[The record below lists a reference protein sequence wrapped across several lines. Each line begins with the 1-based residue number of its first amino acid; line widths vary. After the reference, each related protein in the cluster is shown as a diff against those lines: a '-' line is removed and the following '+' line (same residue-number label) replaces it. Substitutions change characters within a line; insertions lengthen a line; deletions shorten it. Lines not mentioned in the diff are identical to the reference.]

1 MDNKKSKIKGIKEF
15 IYRYRAIFII
25 FGLAVASIIGVIHL
39 FAISNNHNV
48 ELITKTSMK
57 TARKAFLDL
66 EKSTAN
72 MLSAV
77 LKTLLVDESIAVQF
91 IARDREALYQR
102 CYPLFKGLKRQN
114 RITHW
119 YFLNPEPQKTCFLRI
134 HSPHLFNDL
143 ITRTT
148 LDNCIKTKSFTVG
161 KEMGKTA
168 LALRVVHPYYYKNQ
182 LIGYME
188 LGIQVEDFLEMLKEQ
203 TGNEYCLLLKKKY
216 LDRNKWASITTEKA
230 LRNNWDDMK
239 HLLLVYSTWSCIYL
253 DRFKKAL
260 EGIEHIPDDGIVLEK
275 ISRGDSHFVRGVF
288 PFYDA
293 AGRKIGGVLSLKE
306 VTPMFDAME
315 SQKNEILLM
324 LLGFMTL
331 ITFFMIFFHKRAEK
345 ELRQYRG
352 RLEEMVQEGTQELLE
367 TNIRLNVEI
376 KEHKEAQLALEQ
388 ECEARQEAEKKHVQ
402 AVKHAERSA
411 RLASI
416 GVMAASITHEINQP
430 LNAIK
435 VTSDSIQYWHK
446 RNPGALPEIFTNQL
460 DIISQSVQRIV
471 EIIEHMRAFWVIPG
485 SPKISEVN
493 INQAVKNALSLT
505 RQQLRAHGIQELIK
519 METEPLMV
527 KGNLVH
533 FEQIIVNLVVNAI
546 HALDAKKIKDKK
558 IEINTFMEETFALLE
573 IRDNGPGL
581 PTEDKSKLFDPFFST
596 KNSGESMGLG
606 LAIVKRYID
615 KYGGKVTAANHAGGG
630 AQFIIK
636 FPLALKETGIP
647 VEGKRERNLAAG
659 KLGSEQDKDRTR

>member
-1 MDNKKSKIKGIKEF
+1 MDKKESKNKGIKEF
-15 IYRYRAIFII
+15 IYRYRAIFFIV
-25 FGLAVASIIGVIHL
+25 GLTAASIGGVIHL
-39 FAISNNHNV
+39 FTISNSHNI
-48 ELITKTSMK
+48 ELITRTSVKTS
-57 TARKAFLDL
+57 RKAFLDL
-66 EKSTAN
+66 EKNTVN
-72 MLSAV
+72 MLSAT
-77 LKTLLVDESIAVQF
+77 LKSLLVNDSIAAQF
-91 IARDREALYQR
+91 FARDREALYR
-102 CYPLFKGLKRQN
+102 VCYPLFKDLKNQN

-119 YFLNPEPQKTCFLRI
+119 YFLNPEPVKTCFLRI
-134 HSPHLFNDL
+134 HSPHLYNDL

-148 LDNCIKTKSFTVG
+148 LEKCIKTKSLAVG
-161 KEMGKTA
+161 TDMGKTA
-168 LALRVVHPYYYKNQ
+168 LALRAVHPYYYKNQ

-188 LGIQVEDFLEMLKEQ
+188 LGIQIEDFLEMLKEQ

-216 LDRNKWASITTEKA
+216 LDRDKWASITTEKA

-239 HLLLVYSTWSCIYL
+239 HLLHVYSTWQCNYL
-253 DRFKKAL
+253 DRFIKAL
-260 EGIEHIPDDGIVLEK
+260 EDIEHIPDEGVVLEK
-275 ISRGDSHFVRGVF
+275 ISRENAHFIRGIF

-293 AGRKIGGVLSLKE
+293 AGQKIGGVLSLKE
-306 VTPMFDAME
+306 MTPMVNAME
-315 SQKNEILLM
+315 TQKNEILLM
-324 LLGFMTL
+324 LLGYMSL

-352 RLEEMVQEGTQELLE
+352 RLEEMVRESTKELLE
-367 TNIRLNVEI
+367 TNIRLNLEV
-376 KEHKEAQLALEQ
+376 KEHKEAKLALEQ
-388 ECEARQEAEKKHVQ
+388 EAEARQEAERKHVQ

-446 RNPGALPEIFTNQL
+446 RNPGALPEPFTNQL

-505 RQQLRAHGIQELIK
+505 RQQLHAHGIQELIN
-519 METEPLMV
+519 MGTEPLMV

-533 FEQIIVNLVVNAI
+533 FEQIIVNLVVNAV
-546 HALDAKKIKDKK
+546 HALDEKKKEDRK
-558 IEINTFMEETFALLE
+558 IEINTFIEDTFAVLV

-596 KNSGESMGLG
+596 KNSGEGMGLG

-615 KYGGKVTAANHAGGG
+615 KYGGRINAANHAEGG
-630 AQFIIK
+630 AQFTIK
-636 FPLALKETGIP
+636 FPLALKE
-647 VEGKRERNLAAG
+647 KAR
-659 KLGSEQDKDRTR
+659 RTESVRV

>member
-1 MDNKKSKIKGIKEF
+1 MDKKESKNKGIKEF
-15 IYRYRAIFII
+15 IYRYRAIFFIV
-25 FGLAVASIIGVIHL
+25 GLTAASIGGVIHL
-39 FAISNNHNV
+39 FTISNSHNI
-48 ELITKTSMK
+48 ELITRTSVKTS
-57 TARKAFLDL
+57 RKAFLDL
-66 EKSTAN
+66 EKNTVN
-72 MLSAV
+72 MLSAT
-77 LKTLLVDESIAVQF
+77 LKSLLVNDSIAAQF
-91 IARDREALYQR
+91 FARDREALYR
-102 CYPLFKGLKRQN
+102 VCYPLFKDLKNQN

-119 YFLNPEPQKTCFLRI
+119 YFLNPEPVKTCFLRI
-134 HSPHLFNDL
+134 HSPHLYNDL

-148 LDNCIKTKSFTVG
+148 LEKCIKTKSLAVG
-161 KEMGKTA
+161 TDMGKTA
-168 LALRVVHPYYYKNQ
+168 LALRAVHPYYYKNQ

-188 LGIQVEDFLEMLKEQ
+188 LGIQIEDFLEMLKEQ

-216 LDRNKWASITTEKA
+216 LDRDKWASITTEKA

-239 HLLLVYSTWSCIYL
+239 HLLHVYSTWQCNYL
-253 DRFKKAL
+253 DRFIKAL
-260 EGIEHIPDDGIVLEK
+260 EDIEHIPDEGVVLEK
-275 ISRGDSHFVRGVF
+275 ISRENAHFIRGIF

-293 AGRKIGGVLSLKE
+293 AGQKIGGVLSLKE
-306 VTPMFDAME
+306 MTPMVNAME
-315 SQKNEILLM
+315 TQKNEILLM
-324 LLGFMTL
+324 LLGYMSL

-352 RLEEMVQEGTQELLE
+352 RLEEMVRESTKELLE
-367 TNIRLNVEI
+367 TNIRLNLEV
-376 KEHKEAQLALEQ
+376 KEHKEAKLALEQ
-388 ECEARQEAEKKHVQ
+388 EGEARQEAERKHVQ

-446 RNPGALPEIFTNQL
+446 RNPGALPEPFTNQL

-505 RQQLRAHGIQELIK
+505 RQQLHAHGIQELIN

-533 FEQIIVNLVVNAI
+533 FEQIIVNLVVNAV
-546 HALDAKKIKDKK
+546 HALDEKKKEDRK
-558 IEINTFMEETFALLE
+558 IEISTFIEDTFAVLV

-596 KNSGESMGLG
+596 KNSGEGMGLG

-615 KYGGKVTAANHAGGG
+615 KYGGRINAANHAEGG
-630 AQFIIK
+630 AQFTIK
-636 FPLALKETGIP
+636 FPLALKEK
-647 VEGKRERNLAAG
+647 VR
-659 KLGSEQDKDRTR
+659 RTESVRV

>member
-1 MDNKKSKIKGIKEF
+1 MDNKKSKIKRIKEF
-15 IYRYRAIFII
+15 IYRYRAIFFIV
-25 FGLAVASIIGVIHL
+25 GLTAASIAGVIHL
-39 FAISNNHNV
+39 FHISNNHNV
-48 ELITKTSMK
+48 ELITKTSIK
-57 TARKAFLDL
+57 TSRKAFLDL
-66 EKSTAN
+66 EKSNLN
-72 MLSAV
+72 MLSAT
-77 LKTLLVDESIAVQF
+77 LKSLLVNDSIAAQF
-91 IARDREALYQR
+91 FARDREALYR
-102 CYPLFKGLKRQN
+102 LCSPLFKDLKNQN

-119 YFLNPEPQKTCFLRI
+119 YFLNPEPVKTCFLRI
-134 HSPHLFNDL
+134 HSPHLYNDP

-148 LDNCIKTKSFTVG
+148 LDNCIETKSFAVG
-161 KEMGKTA
+161 KELGKTA
-168 LALRVVHPYYYKNQ
+168 LALRAVHPYYYKNQ

-188 LGIQVEDFLEMLKEQ
+188 LGIQAEDFLEMLKEQ

-216 LDRNKWASITTEKA
+216 LDRDKWASITTEKKI
-230 LRNNWDDMK
+230 RNNWDDMK
-239 HLLLVYSTWSCIYL
+239 HLLQVYSTWECIYL
-253 DRFKKAL
+253 DRFIKAL
-260 EGIEHIPDDGIVLEK
+260 EDIEHIPDEGIVLEK
-275 ISRGDSHFVRGVF
+275 ISRENNHFVRGIF

-293 AGRKIGGVLSLKE
+293 AGRKVGGVLSLKE
-306 VTPMFDAME
+306 ITPMFDAME
-315 SQKNEILLM
+315 SQENKIILM
-324 LLGFMTL
+324 LLGFMSL
-331 ITFFMIFFHKRAEK
+331 ITCFMIFFHKRAEK

-352 RLEEMVQEGTQELLE
+352 RLEEMVREGTKELLE
-367 TNIRLNVEI
+367 TNIRLNMEI

-388 ECEARQEAEKKHVQ
+388 ECEARQEVERKHVQ

-446 RNPGALPEIFTNQL
+446 RNPGALPEPFTNQL

-471 EIIEHMRAFWVIPG
+471 EIIDHMRAFWVIPG
-485 SPKISEVN
+485 SPKIAEVN

-505 RQQLRAHGIQELIK
+505 RQQLRSHSIQELIK
-519 METEPLMV
+519 METEPLMI

-546 HALDAKKIKDKK
+546 HALDEKKKEDKK
-558 IEINTFMEETFALLE
+558 IEINTFMEDTFAVLV

-596 KNSGESMGLG
+596 KNSGEGMGLG

-615 KYGGKVTAANHAGGG
+615 KYGGRVTAANHADGG
-630 AQFIIK
+630 AQFKIK
-636 FPLALKETGIP
+636 FPLALKETGRGI
-647 VEGKRERNLAAG
+647 EG
-659 KLGSEQDKDRTR
+659 

>member
-1 MDNKKSKIKGIKEF
+1 MDKKESKIKGIKEF
-15 IYRYRAIFII
+15 IYRYRAIFFIV
-25 FGLAVASIIGVIHL
+25 GLTAASIGGVIYL
-39 FAISNNHNV
+39 FTVSNNHNI
-48 ELITKTSMK
+48 ELITKTSIK
-57 TARKAFLDL
+57 TSRKAFLDL
-66 EKSTAN
+66 EKNIVN
-72 MLSAV
+72 MLSAT
-77 LKTLLVDESIAVQF
+77 LKSLLVNDSIAAQF
-91 IARDREALYQR
+91 FARDREALYR
-102 CYPLFKGLKRQN
+102 VCCPLFKDLKNQN

-119 YFLNPEPQKTCFLRI
+119 YFLNPEPVKTCFLRI
-134 HSPHLFNDL
+134 HSPHLYDDL

-148 LDNCIKTKSFTVG
+148 FDTCIKTKSLAVG
-161 KEMGKTA
+161 TDMGKTA
-168 LALRVVHPYYYKNQ
+168 LALRAVQPFYYKNQ

-216 LDRNKWASITTEKA
+216 LDRDKWASITTEKA

-239 HLLLVYSTWSCIYL
+239 HLLHVYSTWQCNYL
-253 DRFKKAL
+253 DRFIKAL
-260 EGIEHIPDDGIVLEK
+260 EDIEHIPDEGVVLEK
-275 ISRGDSHFVRGVF
+275 ISRDDTHFIRGIF

-293 AGRKIGGVLSLKE
+293 AGQKIGGVLSLKE
-306 VTPMFDAME
+306 MTPMVKAME
-315 SQKNEILLM
+315 TQKNEILLM
-324 LLGFMTL
+324 LLGYMSL

-352 RLEEMVQEGTQELLE
+352 RLEEMVRESTKELLE
-367 TNIRLNVEI
+367 TNIRLNMEV
-376 KEHKEAQLALEQ
+376 KEHKEAKSALEQ
-388 ECEARQEAEKKHVQ
+388 EAEARQEAERKHVQ

-446 RNPGALPEIFTNQL
+446 RNPGALPEPFTNQL

-505 RQQLRAHGIQELIK
+505 RQQLHAHGIQELIN

-533 FEQIIVNLVVNAI
+533 FEQIIVNLVVNAV
-546 HALDAKKIKDKK
+546 HALDEKKKEDRK
-558 IEINTFMEETFALLE
+558 IEISTFIEDTFAVLV

-596 KNSGESMGLG
+596 KNSGEGMGLG

-615 KYGGKVTAANHAGGG
+615 KYGGRINAANHAEGG
-630 AQFIIK
+630 AQFTIK
-636 FPLALKETGIP
+636 FPLALKE
-647 VEGKRERNLAAG
+647 KAR
-659 KLGSEQDKDRTR
+659 RTESVRV

>member
-1 MDNKKSKIKGIKEF
+1 MDNKNSKIKGIKEF

-25 FGLAVASIIGVIHL
+25 VGLAVASIVGVIHL
-39 FAISNNHNV
+39 FTVSNNHNV

-72 MLSAV
+72 MLSAA
-77 LKTLLVDESIAVQF
+77 LKTLLVNDVIASQF
-91 IARDREALYQR
+91 IARDREALYQM
-102 CYPLFKGLKRQN
+102 CHPLFRDLKSQN

-119 YFLNPEPQKTCFLRI
+119 YFINPEPEKTCFLRI
-134 HSPHLFNDL
+134 HSPHLFNDR

-148 LDNCIKTKSFTVG
+148 LDDCIKTKSFAVG

-168 LALRVVHPYYYKNQ
+168 LALRAVHPYYNKNQ

-188 LGIQVEDFLEMLKEQ
+188 LGIQIEDFLEMLKEQ

-216 LDRNKWASITTEKA
+216 LDRNKWVSITTEKA

-239 HLLLVYSTWSCIYL
+239 HLLLVYSTWKCIYL

-260 EGIEHIPDDGIVLEK
+260 EEIENIPDDGIVLEK
-275 ISRGDSHFVRGVF
+275 ISKGNSHFVRGVF
-288 PFYDA
+288 PFYNA

-352 RLEEMVQEGTQELLE
+352 RLEEMVRESTQELLE
-367 TNIRLNVEI
+367 TNIRLNIEI

-388 ECEARQEAEKKHVQ
+388 ECEARQEAEKKHIQ

-446 RNPGALPEIFTNQL
+446 RNPGALPEPFTKQL

-505 RQQLRAHGIQELIK
+505 RQQLRAHSIQELIK
-519 METEPLMV
+519 METEPLIV

-546 HALDAKKIKDKK
+546 HALDAKKKEDRK
-558 IEINTFMEETFALLE
+558 IEINTFKEETFALLV

-581 PTEDKSKLFDPFFST
+581 PTEDKSKLFEPFFST
-596 KNSGESMGLG
+596 KSSGESMGLG

-615 KYGGKVTAANHAGGG
+615 KYGGKVTAANHVGGG

-636 FPLALKETGIP
+636 FPLALNEMGIP
-647 VEGKRERNLAAG
+647 VERKREQNLDVG
-659 KLGSEQDKDRTR
+659 KMGSEQDKDKT

>member
-1 MDNKKSKIKGIKEF
+1 MDNKISRIKRIKDF
-15 IYRYRAIFII
+15 IYGYRAIFII
-25 FGLAVASIIGVIHL
+25 VGLAAASIVGVIHL
-39 FAISNNHNV
+39 FAISTNHNV
-48 ELITKTSMK
+48 ELITKTSIK
-57 TARKAFLDL
+57 TARKAFSDL

-72 MLSAV
+72 MLSAT
-77 LKTLLVDESIAVQF
+77 LKSLLMNDTVAAQF
-91 IARDREALYQR
+91 FARDREALYQL
-102 CYPLFKGLKRQN
+102 CYPLFKNLKSQN

-119 YFLNPEPQKTCFLRI
+119 YFLNPEPEKTCFLRI
-134 HSPHLFNDL
+134 HTPHLYNDL

-148 LDNCIKTKSFTVG
+148 LDNCIKTKSLAVG
-161 KEMGKTA
+161 TDMGKTA
-168 LALRVVHPYYYKNQ
+168 LALRAVHPFYYKKQ

-188 LGIQVEDFLEMLKEQ
+188 LGIQIEDFLEMLKEQ

-216 LDRNKWASITTEKA
+216 LDRDKWASITTEKA

-239 HLLLVYSTWSCIYL
+239 HLLHVYSTWQCVYL
-253 DRFKKAL
+253 DRFIKAL
-260 EGIEHIPDDGIVLEK
+260 EDLEHIPDEGLVLEK
-275 ISRGDSHFVRGVF
+275 ISRENSHFIRGIF

-293 AGRKIGGVLSLKE
+293 AGRKVGGVLSLKE
-306 VTPMFDAME
+306 ITPMVEAME

-324 LLGFMTL
+324 LLGFMSL

-352 RLEEMVQEGTQELLE
+352 RLEEMVRESTKELLE
-367 TNIRLNVEI
+367 TNIRLNMEI

-388 ECEARQEAEKKHVQ
+388 ECEARQDAERKHIQ

-446 RNPGALPEIFTNQL
+446 RNPGALPEPFTNQL

-471 EIIEHMRAFWVIPG
+471 EIIDHMRAFWVIPG

-505 RQQLRAHGIQELIK
+505 RQQLYAHGIQELIK
-519 METEPLMV
+519 MEIEPLMV

-533 FEQIIVNLVVNAI
+533 FEQIIVNLMVNAI
-546 HALDAKKIKDKK
+546 HALDEKRKEDKK
-558 IEINTFMEETFALLE
+558 ITINTFMDETFAVLV

-596 KNSGESMGLG
+596 KNSGEGMGLG

-615 KYGGKVTAANHAGGG
+615 KYGGKVTAGNHASGG

-636 FPLALKETGIP
+636 FPLALKESGGRVEARKMGSKEDKEKPHENP
-647 VEGKRERNLAAG
+647 V
-659 KLGSEQDKDRTR
+659 DR

>member
-1 MDNKKSKIKGIKEF
+1 MNKKKSKIKRIKEF
-15 IYRYRAIFII
+15 IYRCRAIFII
-25 FGLAVASIIGVIHL
+25 AGLAAASIVGVIHL
-39 FAISNNHNV
+39 FAISNNHNL
-48 ELITKTSMK
+48 ELITKTSIK

-72 MLSAV
+72 MLSAT
-77 LKTLLVDESIAVQF
+77 LKSLLVNDSIAVQF
-91 IARDREALYQR
+91 SARDREALYR
-102 CYPLFKGLKRQN
+102 LCYPLFKNLKSQN

-119 YFLNPEPQKTCFLRI
+119 YFLNTEPAKTCFLRI
-134 HSPHLFNDL
+134 HSPHLYNDL

-148 LDNCIKTKSFTVG
+148 MDNCIKTKSFAIG

-168 LALRVVHPYYYKNQ
+168 MALRAVHPFYYKNQ

-188 LGIQVEDFLEMLKEQ
+188 LGVQIEDFLEMLKEQ

-216 LDRNKWASITTEKA
+216 VDKFKWDSITSVKA

-239 HLLLVYSTWSCIYL
+239 HLLHVYSTWECIYL
-253 DRFKKAL
+253 DRFKEAL
-260 EGIEHIPDDGIVLEK
+260 KDIEHIPDEGIVLEN
-275 ISRGDSHFVRGVF
+275 ISRDNSHFVRGIF
-288 PFYDA
+288 PYFDA
-293 AGRKIGGVLSLKE
+293 AGRKVGGVLSLKE
-306 VTPMFDAME
+306 ITPMFAAME
-315 SQKNEILLM
+315 SQKNKILLM
-324 LLGFMTL
+324 LLGFMSL

-345 ELRQYRG
+345 ELRHYRG
-352 RLEEMVQEGTQELLE
+352 RLEEMVQESTKELLE
-367 TNIRLNVEI
+367 TNIRLNMEI
-376 KEHKEAQLALEQ
+376 KEHKEAQLALEE

-446 RNPGALPEIFTNQL
+446 RNPGALPEPFTTQL

-471 EIIEHMRAFWVIPG
+471 EIIDHMRTFWVIPG

-493 INQAVKNALSLT
+493 INEAVKNALSLT
-505 RQQLRAHGIQELIK
+505 RQQLHAHGIQELIK

-546 HALDAKKIKDKK
+546 YALDEKRKEDKK
-558 IEINTFMEETFALLE
+558 ITINTFIDETFAVLV

-581 PTEDKSKLFDPFFST
+581 PTEDKRKLFDPFFST
-596 KNSGESMGLG
+596 RNNGEGMGLG

-615 KYGGKVTAANHAGGG
+615 KYGGRVTAANHSDGG

-636 FPLALKETGIP
+636 FPLALKETG
-647 VEGKRERNLAAG
+647 K
-659 KLGSEQDKDRTR
+659 QF

>member
-1 MDNKKSKIKGIKEF
+1 MDNKISKIKRIKDF

-25 FGLAVASIIGVIHL
+25 VGLAAASMVGVIHL

-48 ELITKTSMK
+48 ELITKTSIK

-72 MLSAV
+72 MLSAA
-77 LKTLLVDESIAVQF
+77 LKSLLVNDTIAAQF
-91 IARDREALYQR
+91 FARDREALYR
-102 CYPLFKGLKRQN
+102 VCFPLFKNLKNQN

-119 YFLNPEPQKTCFLRI
+119 YFLNPEPEKTCFLRI
-134 HSPHLFNDL
+134 HSPHLYNDL
-143 ITRTT
+143 ITRIT
-148 LDNCIKTKSFTVG
+148 LDNCIKTKSLTVG
-161 KEMGKTA
+161 TDMGKTA
-168 LALRVVHPYYYKNQ
+168 LALRAVHPFYYKNQ

-188 LGIQVEDFLEMLKEQ
+188 LGIQIEDFLEMLKEQ

-216 LDRNKWASITTEKA
+216 LDQDKWISITTEKA

-239 HLLLVYSTWSCIYL
+239 YLLLVYSTWECGYL

-260 EGIEHIPDDGIVLEK
+260 LNIEHITDEGIVLEK
-275 ISRGDSHFVRGVF
+275 ISRDNNYFVRGIF

-293 AGRKIGGVLSLKE
+293 AGRKVGGVLSLKE
-306 VTPMFDAME
+306 ITPMVDAME

-324 LLGFMTL
+324 LLGFMSL

-345 ELRQYRG
+345 ELRKYRG
-352 RLEEMVQEGTQELLE
+352 RLEEMVRESTKELLE
-367 TNIRLNVEI
+367 TNIRLNLEI

-388 ECEARQEAEKKHVQ
+388 ECEARQEAERKHVQ

-446 RNPGALPEIFTNQL
+446 RNPGALPEPFTNQL

-493 INQAVKNALSLT
+493 INMAVKNALSLT
-505 RQQLRAHGIQELIK
+505 RQQLHAHGIQELIK
-519 METEPLMV
+519 METESLMV

-546 HALDAKKIKDKK
+546 HALDEKNKEEKK
-558 IEINTFMEETFALLE
+558 IEINTFMEETFAVLV

-596 KNSGESMGLG
+596 KNSGEGMGLG

-615 KYGGKVTAANHAGGG
+615 KYGGRITAANHADGG

-636 FPLALKETGIP
+636 FPLALDESGRR
-647 VEGKRERNLAAG
+647 VEGRKM
-659 KLGSEQDKDRTR
+659 GSKENKEKPHENPVDR

>member
-1 MDNKKSKIKGIKEF
+1 MDNKKSKIKRINEF
-15 IYRYRAIFII
+15 IYRYRAIFFIV
-25 FGLAVASIIGVIHL
+25 GLAAASIVGVIHL

-48 ELITKTSMK
+48 EVITKTSIK

-72 MLSAV
+72 MLSAT
-77 LKTLLVDESIAVQF
+77 LKTLLVNDTIAAHF
-91 IARDREALYQR
+91 FARDREALFQL
-102 CYPLFKGLKRQN
+102 CNPLFKDLKTQN

-119 YFLNPEPQKTCFLRI
+119 YFLNPEPEKTCFLRI
-134 HSPHLFNDL
+134 HSRHLYNDR

-148 LDNCIKTKSFTVG
+148 LDNCIKTKSITMG
-161 KEMGKTA
+161 KELGKTA
-168 LALRVVHPYYYKNQ
+168 MALRAVHPYYYKNQ

-216 LDRNKWASITTEKA
+216 LDQDKWVSITSEKA

-239 HLLLVYSTWSCIYL
+239 HLLQVYSTWECIYL
-253 DRFKKAL
+253 DRFIKAL
-260 EGIEHIPDDGIVLEK
+260 EDIEHIPDEGIVLEK
-275 ISRGDSHFVRGVF
+275 ISRENSHFVRGIF

-293 AGRKIGGVLSLKE
+293 AGGKVGGVLSLKE
-306 VTPMFDAME
+306 ITPIFDAME
-315 SQKNEILLM
+315 SQENEILLM
-324 LLGFMTL
+324 LLGFMSL

-345 ELRQYRG
+345 ELRRYRG
-352 RLEEMVQEGTQELLE
+352 RLEEMVRESMKELLE
-367 TNIRLNVEI
+367 TNIRLNLEI
-376 KEHKEAQLALEQ
+376 TEHKEAQLALEQ
-388 ECEARQEAEKKHVQ
+388 ECVARQEAEKKHVQ

-446 RNPGALPEIFTNQL
+446 RNPGALPEPFTNQL

-471 EIIEHMRAFWVIPG
+471 EIIDHMRAFWVIPG
-485 SPKISEVN
+485 SPKISDVN

-505 RQQLRAHGIQELIK
+505 RQQLHSHRIQELIK
-519 METEPLMV
+519 RETEPLMV

-546 HALDAKKIKDKK
+546 HALDEKKKEDKK
-558 IEINTFMEETFALLE
+558 IEINTFMEETFAVLV

-596 KNSGESMGLG
+596 KNSGEGMGLG

-615 KYGGKVTAANHAGGG
+615 KYGGSVTAANHADGG
-630 AQFIIK
+630 AQFKIK
-636 FPLALKETGIP
+636 FPLALKETGRG
-647 VEGKRERNLAAG
+647 VEG
-659 KLGSEQDKDRTR
+659 

>member
-1 MDNKKSKIKGIKEF
+1 MDKKESKIKGIKEF
-15 IYRYRAIFII
+15 IYRYRAIFFIV
-25 FGLAVASIIGVIHL
+25 GLTAASIVGVIHL
-39 FAISNNHNV
+39 FTISNNHNV
-48 ELITKTSMK
+48 ELITRTSIKTS
-57 TARKAFLDL
+57 RKAFLDL
-66 EKSTAN
+66 EKNTVN
-72 MLSAV
+72 MLSAT
-77 LKTLLVDESIAVQF
+77 LKSLLVNDSIAAQF
-91 IARDREALYQR
+91 FARDREALYR
-102 CYPLFKGLKRQN
+102 VCCPLFKDLKNQN

-119 YFLNPEPQKTCFLRI
+119 YFINPEPIKTCFLRI
-134 HSPHLFNDL
+134 HSPHLYNDL

-148 LDNCIKTKSFTVG
+148 LDTCIKTKSLAVG
-161 KEMGKTA
+161 TDMGKTA
-168 LALRVVHPYYYKNQ
+168 LALRAVHPFYYKNQ

-203 TGNEYCLLLKKKY
+203 TGSEYCLLLKKKY
-216 LDRNKWASITTEKA
+216 LDRDKWASITTEKA

-239 HLLLVYSTWSCIYL
+239 HLLHVYSTWQCNYL
-253 DRFKKAL
+253 DRFIKAL
-260 EGIEHIPDDGIVLEK
+260 EDIEHIPDEGIVLEK
-275 ISRGDSHFVRGVF
+275 ISREDTHFIRGIF

-293 AGRKIGGVLSLKE
+293 AGRKVGGVLSLKE
-306 VTPMFDAME
+306 MTPMVIAME
-315 SQKNEILLM
+315 TQKNEILLM
-324 LLGFMTL
+324 LLGYMSL

-352 RLEEMVQEGTQELLE
+352 RLEEMVRESTKELLE
-367 TNIRLNVEI
+367 TNIRLNLEV
-376 KEHKEAQLALEQ
+376 KEHKEAKLALEQ
-388 ECEARQEAEKKHVQ
+388 EAEARQEAERKHVQ

-435 VTSDSIQYWHK
+435 VTSDSIQYWYK
-446 RNPGALPEIFTNQL
+446 RNPGALPEPFTNQL

-493 INQAVKNALSLT
+493 INQAIKNALSLT
-505 RQQLRAHGIQELIK
+505 RQQLHAHGIQELIN

-533 FEQIIVNLVVNAI
+533 FEQIIVNLLVNAV
-546 HALDAKKIKDKK
+546 HALDEKKKEDRK
-558 IEINTFMEETFALLE
+558 IEINTFIEDTFAVLV

-596 KNSGESMGLG
+596 KNSGEGMGLG

-615 KYGGKVTAANHAGGG
+615 KYGGRINAANHAEGG
-630 AQFIIK
+630 AQFTIK
-636 FPLALKETGIP
+636 FPLALKE
-647 VEGKRERNLAAG
+647 KAR
-659 KLGSEQDKDRTR
+659 RTETVRV